1 MRTMKKVSPDCYRFR
16 RFTACQQDA
25 DATFTPDTFD
35 DKYLHK
41 NIAMQRGAS
50 MDTEPQIGKVLTKR
64 LRDAE
69 GRPIGTAHDNP
80 LLDTR

>member
-1 MRTMKKVSPDCYRFR
+1 
-16 RFTACQQDA
+16 
-25 DATFTPDTFD
+25 
-35 DKYLHK
+35 
-41 NIAMQRGAS
+41 